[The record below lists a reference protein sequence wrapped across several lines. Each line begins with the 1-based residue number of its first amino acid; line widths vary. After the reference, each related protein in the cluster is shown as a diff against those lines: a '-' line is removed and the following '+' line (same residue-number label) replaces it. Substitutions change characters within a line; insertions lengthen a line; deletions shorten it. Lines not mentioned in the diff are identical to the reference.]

1 MIARRI
7 WPAFAAAVLGGLAA
21 VVVAQQDM
29 SKVEIRT
36 EKLADDVWVLYG
48 AGGNIGLCSG
58 PDGALF
64 VDDQFAPLSPKI
76 LAAAKSASDAPV
88 RWVVNTHWHGDHV
101 GGNENMVAAGA
112 TLIAHDRVRQRM
124 IEGQDNKTFGRKVDP
139 APAKALPV
147 ITFSDTTTLH
157 VNSEDVV
164 AFHVA
169 PAHTDGDVIV
179 WFPKANVVHM
189 GDTYFSASYPIIDLE
204 SGGSIDGMVAASERV
219 LSRIDDATKVIPGHG
234 KVSDK
239 AGLQK
244 YHDMLVGTR
253 AAVAKLVKAKK
264 TVDEAVAAKP
274 TAPWD
279 DAWGQGSMK
288 PVLYTTLLYTELAAA
303 KKMK

>member
-1 MIARRI
+1 MISRRA
-7 WPAFAAAVLGGLAA
+7 WPALGAALLGGLVA
-21 VVVAQQDM
+21 VGVAQQDL

-58 PDGALF
+58 PDGALL

-76 LAAAKSASDAPV
+76 LAAARSANDAPL

-101 GGNENMVAAGA
+101 GGNEAMAAAGA
-112 TLIAHDRVRQRM
+112 TLIAQDRVRQRM
-124 IEGQDNKTFGRKVDP
+124 IEGQDNRTFNRKVDP
-139 APAKALPV
+139 APAKALPL
-147 ITFSDTTTLH
+147 ITFNDSTTLH
-157 VNSEDVV
+157 VNGEDAV

-189 GDTYFSASYPIIDLE
+189 GDTFFSATYPIIDLE
-204 SGGSIDGMVAASERV
+204 SGGSIDGLIAASERV
-219 LSRIDDATKVIPGHG
+219 LARIGDATKVIPGHG
-234 KVSDK
+234 TVGDK

-244 YHDMLVGTR
+244 YHDMLVGVR
-253 AAVAKLVKAKK
+253 AAVAKLVKQKK
-264 TVDEAVAAKP
+264 SLDQVVAARP

-279 DAWGQGSMK
+279 DTWGKGYMK
-288 PVLYTTLLYTELAAA
+288 PDMFTRILYTELST
-303 KKMK
+303 KKH